1 MSEERTIYN
10 IETSGDKIEAF
21 LDAVLDTMDLDV
33 TYEFFDG
40 DDTKAYFEGPTLV
53 VKFEGPEV
61 DLLLANKG
69 EALLALEQ
77 LTQEVLRMAPDE
89 HAKICFD
96 ANDFRL
102 LRQEELRL
110 GSITVAGQVRESGT
124 PFRFNPMNS
133 RERRIIHLALRD
145 HTDLRTESAGSGPFR
160 HVVVYP
166 AGMASRTI
174 KGIFDEPYEAINP
187 ETGSMETTVPAA
199 TVMHSDI
206 SGVANH
212 GDIIERSTGTRYAI
226 IGIRPDGSGITQLLL
241 SRDEE

>member
-1 MSEERTIYN
+1 MSEEKNIYTID
-10 IETSGDKIEAF
+10 SAGDKIEGF

-40 DDTKAYFEGPTLV
+40 EETKAYFEGPSLV
-53 VKFEGPEV
+53 IKFEGNEIEH
-61 DLLLANKG
+61 LLANKG

-110 GSITVAGQVRESGT
+110 GSLTVAEQVRESGE

-145 HTDLRTESAGSGPFR
+145 HTDLRTESAGTGPFR

-166 AGMASRTI
+166 AGMASLPDPPQPPMGARR
-174 KGIFDEPYEAINP
+174 D
-187 ETGSMETTVPAA
+187 
-199 TVMHSDI
+199 
-206 SGVANH
+206 SGDRGGRG
-212 GDIIERSTGTRYAI
+212 GDRRGGGRHDDRR
-226 IGIRPDGSGITQLLL
+226 GGGNRRGPGGGGRDRRPR
-241 SRDEE
+241 RDR

>member
-10 IETSGDKIEAF
+10 IDTAGDKIEAF

-53 VKFEGPEV
+53 VKFEGNEV
-61 DLLLANKG
+61 DLLLGNKG

-110 GSITVAGQVRESGT
+110 GSLTVAGQVRDSGT

-133 RERRIIHLALRD
+133 RERRIIHLALRE

-166 AGMASRTI
+166 AGMASLPDPPQPPMGARR
-174 KGIFDEPYEAINP
+174 EY
-187 ETGSMETTVPAA
+187 
-199 TVMHSDI
+199 SDR
-206 SGVANH
+206 G
-212 GDIIERSTGTRYAI
+212 GDRR
-226 IGIRPDGSGITQLLL
+226 GSGGGGGRRDDRRGGSGGGR
-241 SRDEE
+241 SRSGSGGGGGRDRRPRR

>member
-1 MSEERTIYN
+1 MSEEKNIYTID
-10 IETSGDKIEAF
+10 SAGDKIEGF

-40 DDTKAYFEGPTLV
+40 EETKAYFEGPSLV
-53 VKFEGPEV
+53 IKFEGNEIEH
-61 DLLLANKG
+61 LLANKG

-110 GSITVAGQVRESGT
+110 GSLTVAEQVRESGE

-145 HTDLRTESAGSGPFR
+145 HTDLRTESAGTGPFR

-166 AGMASRTI
+166 AGMASLPDPPQPPMGARR
-174 KGIFDEPYEAINP
+174 D
-187 ETGSMETTVPAA
+187 
-199 TVMHSDI
+199 
-206 SGVANH
+206 SGDRGGRG
-212 GDIIERSTGTRYAI
+212 GDRRGGGRQDDRR
-226 IGIRPDGSGITQLLL
+226 GGGNRRGPGGGGRDRRPR
-241 SRDEE
+241 RDR

>member
-1 MSEERTIYN
+1 MSEAKFIYN
-10 IETSGDKIEAF
+10 IESVGDKIEAF

-40 DDTKAYFEGPTLV
+40 EETKAYFEGPSLV
-53 VKFEGPEV
+53 VKFEGDEIEH
-61 DLLLANKG
+61 LLANKG

-110 GSITVAGQVRESGT
+110 GSLTVAEQVRESGQ

-145 HTDLRTESAGSGPFR
+145 HTDLRTESAGAGPFR

-166 AGMASRTI
+166 AGMASLPDPPQPPMGARR
-174 KGIFDEPYEAINP
+174 E
-187 ETGSMETTVPAA
+187 
-199 TVMHSDI
+199 
-206 SGVANH
+206 SGDRGGRG
-212 GDIIERSTGTRYAI
+212 GDRRGGGGGR
-226 IGIRPDGSGITQLLL
+226 
-241 SRDEE
+241 RDDRRGGGNRRGPGGGGGRDRKPRRDR

>member
-1 MSEERTIYN
+1 MSEAKSIYN
-10 IETSGDKIEAF
+10 IESVGDKIEAF

-40 DDTKAYFEGPTLV
+40 EETKAYFEGPSLV
-53 VKFEGPEV
+53 VKFEGDEIEH
-61 DLLLANKG
+61 LLANKG

-110 GSITVAGQVRESGT
+110 GSLTVAEQVRESGQ

-145 HTDLRTESAGSGPFR
+145 HTDLRTESAGTGPFR

-166 AGMASRTI
+166 AGMASLPDPPQPPMGVRR
-174 KGIFDEPYEAINP
+174 D
-187 ETGSMETTVPAA
+187 
-199 TVMHSDI
+199 
-206 SGVANH
+206 SGDRGGRG
-212 GDIIERSTGTRYAI
+212 GDRRGGGGGRRDDRRGGVNRRGPGGGGGRERKPR
-226 IGIRPDGSGITQLLL
+226 
-241 SRDEE
+241 RDR

>member
-1 MSEERTIYN
+1 MSEEKSIYN
-10 IETSGDKIEAF
+10 IESAGDKIEAF

-40 DDTKAYFEGPTLV
+40 DETKAYFEGPTLV
-53 VKFEGPEV
+53 VKFEGEEIQH
-61 DLLLANKG
+61 LLANKG

-110 GSITVAGQVRESGT
+110 GSLTVAEQVRESGQ

-145 HTDLRTESAGSGPFR
+145 HTDLRTESAGTGPFR

-166 AGMASRTI
+166 AGMASLPDPPQPPVGARR
-174 KGIFDEPYEAINP
+174 D
-187 ETGSMETTVPAA
+187 
-199 TVMHSDI
+199 
-206 SGVANH
+206 SGDRGGRG
-212 GDIIERSTGTRYAI
+212 GDRRGGGGGR
-226 IGIRPDGSGITQLLL
+226 
-241 SRDEE
+241 RDDRRGGGNRRGPGGGGGRDRKPRRDR